1 MKSTLFRATAILALV
16 LCFLPSV
23 YSQVIKGDLI
33 IGDTSQIHQVT
44 TKRGDVFLGRIT
56 QIQNT
61 EVRFL
66 FNKTIE
72 LSFQLTDLEEI
83 SVVDPA
89 RVGQKYSY
97 DGERKEYSKKSQPF
111 HGHERGFLLPTGFLL
126 GKEESEYRNVGF
138 IYSSFDYGLT
148 DNLNVGAGA
157 IPLLAA
163 NLFQFKLRVGTSL
176 GEMVHLSLNANA
188 YLGFAIGD
196 GGTTAASATGALTVG
211 RPERNLT
218 AGGGYGFGF
227 GGSAADGLFIGNLG
241 GSYQLSR
248 NWRILGEVLISIN
261 RPGLFLFNGGA
272 NWITGGHRLELG
284 VGVVRAD
291 FSVVFPYPFLA
302 YAYRF

>member
-44 TKRGDVFLGRIT
+44 TKRGDVFLGRVT

-72 LSFQLTDLEEI
+72 LTFQLTDLQEI

-97 DGERKEYSKKSQPF
+97 DGERKEFLKKSQPF

-126 GKEESEYRNVGF
+126 KKGVKEYRNVGF

-163 NLFQFKLRVGTSL
+163 NLFQFKLRAGTSL

-188 YLGFAIGD
+188 YLGFAIEAGA
-196 GGTTAASATGALTVG
+196 TTAASATGALTVG

-227 GGSAADGLFIGNLG
+227 GGSLEEGVFIGNVG
-241 GSYQLSR
+241 GSYQVDR

-261 RPGLFLFNGGA
+261 QPGLFLFTGGA
-272 NWITGGHRLELG
+272 NWITGNHRLEFG
-284 VGVVRAD
+284 IGAVRVD
-291 FSVVFPYPFLA
+291 FNAIPYPFLG